1 MKALLI
7 GVFFIYS
14 AGAGDLTTQSFWLCL
29 QKRAT
34 EVGVRTLRLHHFP
47 EDNRY
52 VMIYT
57 KGGQDQ
63 VECQARRRGPCQK
76 VLNKIKANLEKGLW
90 ECKSFP
96 PVKVFYPIPE
106 THSPVSH
113 DKDT

>member
-1 MKALLI
+1 MGML
-7 GVFFIYS
+7 FMYS
-14 AGAGDLTTQSFWLCL
+14 AGAGDLTTHSFWLCL

-34 EVGVRTLRLHHFP
+34 GVGVRTLRLHHFP
-47 EDNRY
+47 EENRY

-63 VECQARRRGPCQK
+63 VECQGRRRSSCEK

-90 ECKSFP
+90 ECKSFQH
-96 PVKVFYPIPE
+96 VKVFYPVPAA
-106 THSPVSH
+106 HSPASR